1 MDTKEFLNYWRN
13 TIKLTILSKLICK
26 YIMILNKN
34 FIAILKMKLGKITIT
49 PNGRIRTEDSQDNLK
64 KKNVIAFVLLA
75 IKTNF

>member
-13 TIKLTILSKLICK
+13 TIKLAILSKLICK

-34 FIAILKMKLGKITIT
+34 FIAILKMKLGKMTIT

-64 KKNVIAFVLLA
+64 KNVIAFVLLA